1 MFLKSFILNDFQD
14 ENVDFDVQTRRHRL
28 ENVRNAWKSLKI
40 NDFRTIR
47 LEIHANHHKII
58 DFQGFLSISDN
69 SEPVSSSLSI
79 EINVFVLTFLAL
91 SSVCLRV

>member
-1 MFLKSFILNDFQD
+1 M
-14 ENVDFDVQTRRHRL
+14 L
-28 ENVRNAWKSLKI
+28 ENVRNAGKSLKI

-47 LEIHANHHKII
+47 MEPIHANRAEII

>member
-1 MFLKSFILNDFQD
+1 MRRHTLRIFLKPLILNDFQD
-14 ENVDFDVQTRRHRL
+14 ENVDFNVQTRRPRL
-28 ENVRNAWKSLKI
+28 ENVRNAVKSLKI

-47 LEIHANHHKII
+47 M

-79 EINVFVLTFLAL
+79 EINVFVLIFLTL